1 MDAGQDR
8 PIQPVP
14 LFAPDALRRDEAC
27 LAQHAQMSRDCGPR
41 DARKAPGNLPG
52 RRLALLEELEDAAA
66 RWICERL
73 ERVRAIGGL
82 FGRHRGSISFRSAL
96 SWVIPQPLS

>member
-1 MDAGQDR
+1 MDARQDR

-14 LFAPDALRRDEAC
+14 LLAPDALRRDEAC
-27 LAQHAQMSRDCGPR
+27 LAQHAQMSRDRRPG
-41 DARKAPGNLPG
+41 DTRKALGNLAG
-52 RRLALLEELEDAAA
+52 RNLPLLEELEDATA
-66 RWICERL
+66 RWVRERL

-82 FGRHRGSISFRSAL
+82 SRTHCGSTSFRSAL